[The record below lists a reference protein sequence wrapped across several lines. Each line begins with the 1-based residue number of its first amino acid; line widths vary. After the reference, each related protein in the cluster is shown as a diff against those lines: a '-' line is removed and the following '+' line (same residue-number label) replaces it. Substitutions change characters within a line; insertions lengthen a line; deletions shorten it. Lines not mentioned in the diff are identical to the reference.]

1 MFKVADAENTM
12 VTFSFEK
19 LDAYIYAREL
29 VKGIYELQ
37 RAFPKEEMFALG
49 SQVRRAAASIT
60 ANIAEG
66 CGRSS
71 AKEKIHFIEIAFGS
85 LTEAFSE
92 LQIAQDLSYI
102 TEDELNNLR
111 PQFSLVARIL
121 TGLRKSYDDSPNPK
135 PKTSND
141 PLKS

>member
-1 MFKVADAENTM
+1 MADADINV

-19 LDAYIYAREL
+19 LDAYVYSRDL
-29 VKGIYELQ
+29 VKEIYKLQ
-37 RAFPKEEMFALG
+37 KNFPKEEVYALG
-49 SQVRRAAASIT
+49 DQVRRAAASIT

-85 LTEAFSE
+85 LTESFSE
-92 LQIAQDLSYI
+92 LQIAQDLGYI

-111 PQFSLVARIL
+111 PRFSHVARIL
-121 TGLRKSYDDSPNPK
+121 SGLRKTLADSLTPK
-135 PKTSND
+135 P
-141 PLKS
+141 